1 MTRKRRRKR
10 TAGQALAPPES
21 TSGETEA
28 REDPGAAEDQAPPSE
43 RPRGLWSLRA
53 SPYPP
58 LGTSLA
64 RGFAAVAGSPW
75 ALGAVFASAL
85 LAWIVFLAIGG
96 ESDPQL
102 LMAQFAIP
110 PVNAFVL
117 DRAVLFGA
125 GGTVVTLLLILVGLG
140 VLRAGTLTAVLL
152 AIDRSLLGPE
162 RSSAEVAEKAE
173 VAQVRARFPKV
184 FVTLFAVY
192 VLELTLAVVVQQIVA
207 GFIGPLFLFPASI
220 IALYFLAL
228 VPVVAAAEGAPAR
241 TAFSRGVRAARLP
254 GTRHLTLVMLYAVLV
269 QLLFV
274 FRPGPVV
281 PPATPG
287 YLTWV
292 IVLLVTVLHA
302 GFLGA
307 LYYRW
312 LAVRDE
318 VPARRPPASTE
329 RPR

>member
-1 MTRKRRRKR
+1 VTKKRRRKR
-10 TAGQALAPPES
+10 TRPS
-21 TSGETEA
+21 TQTEA
-28 REDPGAAEDQAPPSE
+28 PVEEAPAAAEED
-43 RPRGLWSLRA
+43 RPADGEDRPQGPWGLRA

-64 RGFAAVAGSPW
+64 RGFSAVAGSIW
-75 ALGAVFASAL
+75 ALGATFAGAL
-85 LAWIVFLAIGG
+85 LAWLMFLVIGG

-102 LMAQFAIP
+102 LMAQFAVP

-117 DRAVLFGA
+117 DRALLLGT
-125 GGTVVTLLLILVGLG
+125 GGTAVSLLAILGGLG
-140 VLRAGTLTAVLL
+140 VLRAATLTAVLL
-152 AIDRSLLGPE
+152 AIDRALVGPD
-162 RSSAEVAEKAE
+162 RTPAD
-173 VAQVRARFPKV
+173 VRARFPKV
-184 FVTLFAVY
+184 FLTMFAVY

-228 VPVVAAAEGAPAR
+228 VPVVAAAEAVPAR
-241 TAFSRGVRAARLP
+241 VALSRGVRAARLP
-254 GTRHLTLVMLYAVLV
+254 GTRHLTLVMLYAILI

-287 YLTWV
+287 YITWV
-292 IVLLVTVLHA
+292 IVLLVTFVHA

-307 LYYRW
+307 LHFRW

-318 VPARRPPASTE
+318 VPQPEPRRPAPGRG

>member
-1 MTRKRRRKR
+1 LTRKRRRKR
-10 TAGQALAPPES
+10 TAGQAVAPAEPS
-21 TSGETEA
+21 AGETEA
-28 REDPGAAEDQAPPSE
+28 REDPGAVEDQAPPSE

-152 AIDRSLLGPE
+152 AIDQSLLGPE
-162 RSSAEVAEKAE
+162 RSSAERAEGAE
-173 VAQVRARFPKV
+173 VRARFPKV

-228 VPVVAAAEGAPAR
+228 VPVVAAAEAAPAR
-241 TAFSRGVRAARLP
+241 AAFRRGVRAARLP

-312 LAVRDE
+312 LVVRDE
-318 VPARRPPASTE
+318 VPARRPAVQRE